1 MRVIIKIIMFLIIG
15 VAIGI
20 AIKDKI
26 TKSLMKSKEDLI
38 KTYKDLALEQDK
50 NIKFYNEYI
59 RLLENEYI
67 EEYKKALNDT
77 LKENTELR
85 KKLKAYE

>member
-1 MRVIIKIIMFLIIG
+1 MIIKIIMFLIIG

-67 EEYKKALNDT
+67 EEYKKALNYT